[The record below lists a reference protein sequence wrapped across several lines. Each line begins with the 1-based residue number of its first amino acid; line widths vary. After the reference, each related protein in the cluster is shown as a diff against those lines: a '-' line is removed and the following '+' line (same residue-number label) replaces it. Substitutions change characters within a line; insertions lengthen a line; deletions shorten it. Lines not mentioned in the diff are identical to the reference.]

1 MIYVSVLNKDYIHRS
16 EEPNF
21 VNDELFLPEGTWEA
35 EKNYTLTHPDDRTNV
50 DDHHIGI
57 NLSPP
62 SIACITIQPVYD
74 RNWVQS
80 AGGDGAGLVWATIK
94 ETEKIFQ
101 DKYTASN
108 QLGTS
113 FTFDIL
119 GKY

>member
-1 MIYVSVLNKDYIHRS
+1 MHKDYIRRS

-21 VNDELFLPEGTWEA
+21 VNDELFLPEGTWET
-35 EKNYTLTHPDDRTNV
+35 EKNYTLTHPDERNNV
-50 DDHHIGI
+50 DDRQIGR

-62 SIACITIQPVYD
+62 STACITIQPVYD
-74 RNWVQS
+74 QNWVQS
-80 AGGDGAGLVWATIK
+80 AGGDGASQVLATLK
-94 ETEKIFQ
+94 EAERIFQ
-101 DKYTASN
+101 NKYAASN